1 MRKFFLSAGIGLAS
15 GVICFFLSVAFL
27 CFLLLILGALQHTRP
42 DMTLTYKVAA
52 PVGLLAAIVAFSIT
66 LVRSIRASL
75 RSNRLQ

>member
-1 MRKFFLSAGIGLAS
+1 
-15 GVICFFLSVAFL
+15 V
-27 CFLLLILGALQHTRP
+27 LLILGAVQHTRP

-52 PVGLLAAIVAFSIT
+52 PVGLLAAIVGFSIT